1 MHQETVRVR
10 ATLKP
15 LHGRGP
21 VRIVKTKIRVP
32 VPDSIEEAI
41 KTYGGDDVLE
51 MIGKEVMT
59 RERLKAYEDLV
70 TQERGARSER
80 IEEEVELTARKASRP
95 GGLARVPARGAEQA
109 R

>member
-1 MHQETVRVR
+1 MHAETVKVR

-15 LHGRGP
+15 TNGRGP
-21 VRIVKTKIRVP
+21 IRIVKTKIRVA
-32 VPDSIEEAI
+32 VPDSVEEAI

-70 TQERGARSER
+70 AQERGASGGER
-80 IEEEVELTARKASRP
+80 IEEEVELHTRK
-95 GGLARVPARGAEQA
+95 PARRLKTA
-109 R
+109 